1 MCVFSLSVRSSSQ
14 AALTLSGT
22 DSSKTKEFSVCAGS
36 KPQVCVCV
44 HTLVPPCMCVCV
56 LVRVGFRC
64 GGHASVFVYT
74 CLCVYV
80 GPCSMACDW
89 LSGVSG
95 CVCVCV
101 CVYLSACVFELTFLN
116 T

>member
-74 CLCVYV
+74 CLCVCGTVQY
-80 GPCSMACDW
+80 GM
-89 LSGVSG
+89 
-95 CVCVCV
+95 
-101 CVYLSACVFELTFLN
+101 
-116 T
+116 